1 MRRRSVAAAAAAA
14 IACVAGDHALAQQ
27 ANSPAAQTPDAQ
39 APAAETSGAAIGLQE
54 VIVTAERRTE
64 SSQHVAV
71 ALSTLTGDTIANAN
85 VLRPGGLTSLVPAL
99 QVSNDTGPYSI
110 FYVRGVGNFAANG
123 LSDPAVQFNFDGVP
137 VSRSGTSGF
146 FYDLERV
153 EVLKGP
159 QGTLY
164 GRNATGGAI
173 NVISKRPELGQFSAD
188 ASLEYG
194 NYAASREEGVLNLP
208 MGDKAAVRFAGF
220 HAQHD
225 GYMKDGTDNEFDSGG
240 RLSFLARPD
249 DDVDIAL
256 VADYFKQG
264 GSLAG
269 GTVTGVSSSFDT
281 PPSFSASDRL
291 GFFSPQVMSYI
302 TTQKDFLNGA
312 DFLPF
317 QNVNQE
323 DNRFYGIQAT
333 IDWKTP
339 LGSLTVV
346 PAYRVSNLDY
356 SSFATGVLLREIS
369 HDKQT
374 SIEAR
379 LASDTSHALRYV
391 LGVFYL
397 HDPEDVP
404 AFDVNQQAN
413 VTFQQYTARTIS
425 RAAFA
430 NLTYDI
436 TTNFH
441 LTGGVRY
448 TKDEKSFDGHQ
459 QANTI
464 ICTVTTA
471 FGPSCPNAGVF
482 PYSDAAPVP
491 PVFFNPNG
499 TILTLT
505 TINNDD
511 SASYSKVTW
520 RAGLN
525 WDLTA
530 SNMLYATVETGF
542 KSGGFFFS
550 SDSNFYQPESI
561 TAYTIGSKNRF
572 LDNRLQANFE
582 VYYWKYRNQQISH
595 LSTDSAHDTIFPTE
609 NVGLATYKG
618 FEVDLEARPLEHTL
632 VSGDVQYN
640 DGRYDSFVYHVPNN
654 NGGVSNGTGCPNGAA
669 PALTYTVDCSG
680 KQPPYAPRWS
690 LSADLQQ
697 SVPLPSDAR
706 LVGNARVHYQ
716 TTTLTALEFLP
727 VEEQPGYAMWDFDLT
742 YHSPTDRYYVGA
754 YVDNAFDKTAI
765 GFSFLT
771 PFSNMMTATLQPP
784 RTYGIRGGVH
794 F

>member
-1 MRRRSVAAAAAAA
+1 MRRQSVAAAVATA
-14 IACVAGDHALAQQ
+14 IACSLGGYAFAQQ
-27 ANSPAAQTPDAQ
+27 AASPAGQGP
-39 APAAETSGAAIGLQE
+39 PAATADGSVGLQE
-54 VIVTAERRTE
+54 VIVTAERRSE
-64 SSQHVAV
+64 SSQRAAV
-71 ALSTLTGDTIANAN
+71 ALSTVSGDAITTAN
-85 VLRPGGLTSLVPAL
+85 VVRPGGLNSLVPAL

-146 FYDLERV
+146 FYDIERV

-173 NVISKRPELGQFSAD
+173 NVISKKPELGQFGAD
-188 ASLEYG
+188 ADAQYG
-194 NYAASREEGVLNLP
+194 NYAASREDGVLNLP
-208 MGDKAAVRFAGF
+208 VGDKAAVRFAGF

-225 GYMKDGTDNEFDSGG
+225 GYMRDGTDNEFDSGG
-240 RLSFLARPD
+240 RLSFLAEPAD
-249 DDVDIAL
+249 TLDINL
-256 VADYFKQG
+256 VADYYKQG

-302 TTQKDFLNGA
+302 ATQKDFLNGA
-312 DFLPF
+312 NFLPF

-323 DNRFYGIQAT
+323 DNRFWGVQST
-333 IDWKTP
+333 IDWRTP
-339 LGSLTVV
+339 IGTLTVV

-374 SIEAR
+374 SVEVR
-379 LASDTSHALRYV
+379 LASDTAHALRYV
-391 LGVFYL
+391 LGAFYL

-404 AFDVNQQAN
+404 LFSVNQQAN
-413 VTFQQYTARTIS
+413 LSLQHYTAGTIS

-430 NLTYDI
+430 NLTYAI
-436 TTNFH
+436 TERFH

-448 TKDEKSFDGHQ
+448 TKDEKTFDGHQ

-464 ICTVTTA
+464 ICTVQTA
-471 FGPSCPNAGVF
+471 FGPSCPNAGVL
-482 PYSDAAPVP
+482 PYSDSAAVP

-505 TINNDD
+505 TINDNQ
-511 SASYSKVTW
+511 SASYAKTTW
-520 RAGLN
+520 LAGAD
-525 WDLTA
+525 WDLTDR
-530 SNMLYATVETGF
+530 NMLYATVETGF

-550 SDSNFYQPESI
+550 SDSDFFQPESI

-572 LDNRLQANFE
+572 LDNRLQANLE

-595 LSTDSAHDTIFPTE
+595 LSTDSHHDTIFPTE

-618 FEVDLEARPLEHTL
+618 FELDLEARPWQHTL
-632 VSGDVQYN
+632 FSADAQYN

-654 NGGVSNGTGCPNGAA
+654 NGGFSNGTGCPNGAA
-669 PALTYTVDCSG
+669 PGLTYTVDCSG
-680 KQPPYAPRWS
+680 KQPPYAPLWTV
-690 LSADLQQ
+690 SAGVQQ
-697 SVPLPSDAR
+697 SVPLPSDAM
-706 LVGNARVHYQ
+706 LVGDARVHYQ
-716 TTTLTALEFLP
+716 TQTLTALDFLP
-727 VEEQPGYAMWDFDLT
+727 VEEQPAYSMWDFDLT
-742 YHSPTDRYYVGA
+742 YHSPSDRYYFGA
-754 YVDNAFDKTAI
+754 YVDNAFDRTAI

-784 RTYGIRGGVH
+784 RTYGLRAGVH
-794 F
+794 FQ

>member
-1 MRRRSVAAAAAAA
+1 MRRQSVAAAVAAA
-14 IACVAGDHALAQQ
+14 IACVAGDFASAQR
-27 ANSPAAQTPDAQ
+27 ATSPAAQG
-39 APAAETSGAAIGLQE
+39 PAAATADTTTGLQE

-64 SSQHVAV
+64 SSQRVAV
-71 ALSTLTGDTIANAN
+71 ALSTVTGDTIANTN
-85 VLRPGGLTSLVPAL
+85 VVRPGGLTSLVPAL

-110 FYVRGVGNFAANG
+110 FYVRGVGNYAANG

-146 FYDLERV
+146 FYDLQRV

-173 NVISKRPELGQFSAD
+173 NVISNKPELGQFGAD
-188 ASLEYG
+188 ASVEYG
-194 NYAASREEGVLNLP
+194 NYASSREDGVLNLP
-208 MGDKAAVRFAGF
+208 IGDEAAVRFAGF

-225 GYMKDGTDNEFDSGG
+225 GYMEDGTDNEFDTGG
-240 RLSFLARPD
+240 RLSFLAKPTD
-249 DDVDIAL
+249 TLDVSV
-256 VADYFKQG
+256 VADYYKQG

-302 TTQKDFLNGA
+302 ATQSDFLNGA
-312 DFLPF
+312 HFLPF

-323 DNRFYGIQAT
+323 DNRFYGVQST
-333 IDWKTP
+333 IDWKNP
-339 LGSLTVV
+339 LGTLTIV

-356 SSFATGVLLREIS
+356 SSFATGVLLHEIS

-374 SIEAR
+374 SVEAR
-379 LASDTSHALRYV
+379 LASDTNQALRYV
-391 LGVFYL
+391 VGVFYL

-413 VTFQQYTARTIS
+413 VNFEHYTSKTIS

-436 TTNFH
+436 THAFH
-441 LTGGVRY
+441 LTGGIRY
-448 TKDEKSFDGHQ
+448 TKDEKSFVGGQ
-459 QANTI
+459 QANAM
-464 ICTVTTA
+464 ICTVQTP

-482 PYSDAAPVP
+482 SYTDTGAVP

-499 TILTLT
+499 TIITLT
-505 TINNDD
+505 TLNNSD

-520 RAGLN
+520 RGGVN
-525 WDLTA
+525 WDLT
-530 SNMLYATVETGF
+530 SRNMLYATVETGF

-550 SDSNFYQPESI
+550 SDTNFYQPESI

-595 LSTDSAHDTIFPTE
+595 LSTDSQHDTIFPTE

-618 FEVDLEARPLEHTL
+618 FELDVEARPFEHTL
-632 VSGDVQYN
+632 VSGDAQYN

-669 PALTYTVDCSG
+669 PGLTYTVDCSG
-680 KQPPYAPRWS
+680 KQPPYAPLWT

-697 SVPLPSDAR
+697 SVPLPSDAM
-706 LVGNARVHYQ
+706 LVGDARVHYQ

-742 YHSPTDRYYVGA
+742 YHSPSDRYYVGA
-754 YVDNAFDKTAI
+754 YLENAFDKTAI

-784 RTYGIRGGVH
+784 RTYGLRAGVH